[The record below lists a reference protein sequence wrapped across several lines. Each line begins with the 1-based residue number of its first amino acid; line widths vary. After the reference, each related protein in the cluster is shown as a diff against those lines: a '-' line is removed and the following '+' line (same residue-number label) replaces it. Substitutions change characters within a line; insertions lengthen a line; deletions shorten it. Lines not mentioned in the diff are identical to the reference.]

1 MTASSTAR
9 LLTSAALVCLLEAAA
24 LVALAVVELANLATG
39 RLVVGV
45 TTTIF
50 FLGYALGLAVAAWG
64 LSRARS
70 WARAP
75 LMLAELI
82 QLGLSWSFHGPD
94 TEWIAALLAVSA
106 GFVIVVLLLPSTT
119 VALYG
124 AQGRDDASVP

>member
-82 QLGLSWSFHGPD
+82 QLGVSWSFHGPD